1 MLPVFPWTDSR
12 SLVTPL
18 MVSRVECV
26 TSYVGRTM
34 SRVSVEP
41 HQDRT
46 GTASAFRLSSGQSP
60 TLMKNSTSGNLT
72 FREENSGGKFGH
84 VKEGNDTSRGRTG
97 HLSAQ
102 REQHLVGEHLE
113 VGVSPQGAAVQLVV
127 DDGVVDETPP
137 VGEAVGHFLSEA
149 LQVHLRKRLKVGGN
163 LRLVRRTLHGA
174 LPVGG
179 VRHGAV
185 AVLMVDW
192 T

>member
-1 MLPVFPWTDSR
+1 MLPVLPWTDSR

-72 FREENSGGKFGH
+72 FKEENSGGKFGH
-84 VKEGNDTSRGRTG
+84 VKRATTRAEAEAGTF
-97 HLSAQ
+97 LL
-102 REQHLVGEHLE
+102 RE
-113 VGVSPQGAAVQLVV
+113 SSIS
-127 DDGVVDETPP
+127 
-137 VGEAVGHFLSEA
+137 SENI
-149 LQVHLRKRLKVGGN
+149 LKSVY
-163 LRLVRRTLHGA
+163 LPRVRRYSLLSMTA
-174 LPVGG
+174 
-179 VRHGAV
+179 
-185 AVLMVDW
+185 
-192 T
+192 